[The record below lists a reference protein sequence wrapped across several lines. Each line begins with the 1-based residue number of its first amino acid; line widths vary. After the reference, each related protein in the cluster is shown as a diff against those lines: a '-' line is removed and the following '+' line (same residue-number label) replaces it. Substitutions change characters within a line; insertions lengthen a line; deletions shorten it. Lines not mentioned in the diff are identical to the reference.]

1 MKESLNFQLSA
12 TAVDPLCSL
21 ALNKQEKFMNER
33 SILELQEVFVLS
45 GVPQHTFVQPTEY
58 TMLLVALKTA
68 GRSIVVE
75 GPSGIGKTTA
85 VEKAITEAGLT
96 NRVLS
101 LSARKKEDISIIE
114 ELPGQLPIGTVIID
128 DFHRLNDACK
138 HVIADLMKTLADE
151 GAAHSKLVVIGIT
164 NAGQSLVSFGKD
176 LANRIEIIPFEANP
190 EFKVEELISKGEH
203 ALNIS
208 INIRDE
214 IVRDAHGS
222 FYIVQ
227 MLAYHT
233 CIRAGILRTVQPA
246 KVTTESYVAVKGQVI
261 AALARSFH
269 ETAIAFA
276 RGTKLRREGRAPY
289 LHLLY
294 WLSQSEKWSI
304 NADRETDR
312 HPEQRGSVSQVV
324 TKGFL
329 EDLINSS
336 PDIQRVLHFEPASC
350 LLIAQDPQFVFYIR
364 NLSWVQF
371 AEEVG
376 YISLDFPSRYD
387 FALSFAG
394 SDRDI
399 AEAIFNVLQEN
410 ELEVFYDRNEQHRIL
425 AEDVEE
431 YLGPIYS
438 SDAQLVICILGPDY
452 PKRVWTK
459 FESDQFKQR
468 FKSGEVIPV
477 VLNTAPLGVFDS
489 AAKVGHITWDRTK
502 EFNDELKSATEVLI
516 QKCAEIRTRIKR
528 LTVTPKE

>member
-1 MKESLNFQLSA
+1 MEDSP
-12 TAVDPLCSL
+12 V
-21 ALNKQEKFMNER
+21 
-33 SILELQEVFVLS
+33 LELQEIFVLS
-45 GVPQHTFVQPTEY
+45 GVPQHTFVQPIEY
-58 TMLLVALKTA
+58 TRLLVALRTA

-85 VEKAITEAGLT
+85 VEKSIVEAGLSD
-96 NRVLS
+96 RVLS

-114 ELPGQLPIGTVIID
+114 VLPEQLPLGTVIID
-128 DFHRLNDACK
+128 DFHRLDDCCK
-138 HVIADLMKTLADE
+138 RVIADLMKTLADE

-164 NAGQSLVSFGKD
+164 NAGQSLISFGKD

-190 EFKVEELISKGEH
+190 EYKVEELIAKGES

-214 IVRDAHGS
+214 IIRDAHGS
-222 FYIVQ
+222 FYLAQ

-233 CIRAGILRTVQPA
+233 CIRAGILHKAQSKIDTI
-246 KVTTESYVAVKGQVI
+246 ESYEAVKGQVI
-261 AALARSFH
+261 SQLARSFQD
-269 ETAIAFA
+269 TAVSFA

-294 WLSQSEKWSI
+294 WLSQSDNWSI
-304 NADRETDR
+304 NTDREADR

-329 EDLINSS
+329 SDLINSS
-336 PDIQRVLHFEPASC
+336 SDIQRVLHFDPVSC

-364 NLSWVQF
+364 NLSWPQF

-376 YISLDFPSRYD
+376 YLSLEFPSRYD

-438 SDAQLVICILGPDY
+438 SDAQLVVCILGPDY
-452 PKRVWTK
+452 PKRIWTK
-459 FESDQFKQR
+459 FESEQFKQR
-468 FKSGEVIPV
+468 FKSGEVIPI
-477 VLNTAPLGVFDS
+477 VLNTSPLGVFDS
-489 AAKVGHITWDRTK
+489 AAKVGHFAWDRTK
-502 EFNDELKSATEVLI
+502 EFNDELKSVTEILI
-516 QKCAEIRTRIKR
+516 QKCAEIRTRTKGKVEPIN
-528 LTVTPKE
+528 LS